1 MTTVAYAHIETDSHG
16 TPVVAGTRT
25 KVLEIALDR
34 VAHGWAAEEIQR
46 QHQHL
51 SLGQIHSAL
60 AYYFD
65 HQEEFDRQIALQLDQ
80 VEQNR
85 LQAGPSVAAAKLRAL
100 GRLP

>member
-1 MTTVAYAHIETDSHG
+1 MTTVAYAHIEFDSQG
-16 TPVVAGTRT
+16 TPLLTGTRT

-34 VAHGWAAEEIQR
+34 IAHGWGAEEIQR
-46 QHQHL
+46 QHRHL

-65 HQEEFDRQIALQLDQ
+65 HQEEFDRQIASQLAE
-80 VEQNR
+80 VEQYR
-85 LQAGPSVAAAKLRAL
+85 LQAGPSAAAAKLRAL

>member
-46 QHQHL
+46 QHRHL

-65 HQEEFDRQIALQLDQ
+65 HQGEFDRQIALQLDQ